1 MSQEQRAISRRTHAQ
16 QADIDC
22 DTALLDNPLRT
33 MSRWWCS
40 TARDDVQAARKG
52 RLLLWSAMMDHMESH
67 DRDGRQRATMLVDRV
82 SPVTAMPFVHGG
94 QGWRGVARRNTGG
107 SRYQGDSI

>member
-1 MSQEQRAISRRTHAQ
+1 
-16 QADIDC
+16 
-22 DTALLDNPLRT
+22 
-33 MSRWWCS
+33 
-40 TARDDVQAARKG
+40 
-52 RLLLWSAMMDHMESH
+52 MMDHMESH